1 MKFRLLVTSKKC
13 FLTISLILLLLNTFT
28 ACSKDDEGID
38 KQFANTVWIHR
49 FTPADHMENGV
60 CAEVYVFLSDGTI
73 KDCALDSNDKYLM
86 DLGTYHFYRI
96 DKNHIAF
103 SKDATNGILIDGNHF
118 FAFYDFYKSAY
129 RPENLA

>member
-1 MKFRLLVTSKKC
+1 MKTTKKY
-13 FLTISLILLLLNTFT
+13 FYAMSLILLLLNTFT

-73 KDCALDSNDKYLM
+73 KHCALDSKDKYLR
-86 DLGTYHFYRI
+86 DYGTSHYYRI
-96 DKNHIAF
+96 DKNHFAF
-103 SKDATNGILIDGNHF
+103 SKDDPNGILIDGNHF
-118 FAFYDFYKSAY
+118 SAFYDFYKSAY
-129 RPENLA
+129 RPEDLA

>member
-1 MKFRLLVTSKKC
+1 MKTTKKSV
-13 FLTISLILLLLNTFT
+13 FTISLILLLLNTLT
-28 ACSKDDEGID
+28 ACSKDDDTLD
-38 KQFANTVWIHR
+38 KEFANTVWIHR

-73 KDCALDSNDKYLM
+73 KDCALDSNNKYLM

-103 SKDATNGILIDGNHF
+103 SKGDSNGMLIDGNHF
-118 FAFYDFYKSAY
+118 NRFYDFYKSAY
-129 RPENLA
+129 RPEDLA